1 MAQLKRGNR
10 DVKTLAA
17 VATDTLPTRLI
28 NNSEQ
33 PALGQPEL
41 PTRQA
46 EIMLQRKR
54 ENKTGSS
61 ENKSN
66 KRDSETV

>member
-33 PALGQPEL
+33 PALGQLEL